1 MNWLIK
7 ASVDVLEGM
16 FLVGGAGTVL
26 VLLMSAVEDF
36 RTISDRTPHD

>member
-7 ASVDVLEGM
+7 AGVDVLQGM
-16 FLVGGAGTVL
+16 FVAGCAGTVL

-36 RTISDRTPHD
+36 RTIADQAPHD